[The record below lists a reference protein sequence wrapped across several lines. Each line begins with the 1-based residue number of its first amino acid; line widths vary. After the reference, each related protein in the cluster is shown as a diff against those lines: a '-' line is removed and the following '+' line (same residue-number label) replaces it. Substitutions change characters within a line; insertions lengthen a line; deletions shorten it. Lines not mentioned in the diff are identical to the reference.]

1 MKNPVQ
7 RFYEFLDHALWPT
20 GRVLLALSVIPLAL
34 AIKAPLWHYAMEA
47 PQYPDGLY
55 FDIYTYR
62 LEGGNEGQHI
72 DEINVL
78 NHYIGMQPIHQS
90 DIPDLGIMPFA
101 MGLLIL
107 ITLRV
112 AAIGNVRD
120 LVDHMMIVLYT
131 LGFFGFRFVYMLY
144 TYGHELNPEAPVK
157 IPPFTPVVIGTNQIA
172 NFTVHSLPRIGT
184 YYLLAYGGI
193 VVGVTLWHLIAARM
207 QAARKDR
214 EEERR
219 VPSEQT

>member
-1 MKNPVQ
+1 MATAAHGE
-7 RFYEFLDHALWPT
+7 RFLDRALD
-20 GRVLLALSVIPLAL
+20 GRVRAMVFAAAVLLAVTYLW
-34 AIKAPLWHYAMEA
+34 PLWNLTMFA
-47 PQYPDGLY
+47 PQYPDGLRL
-55 FDIYTYR
+55 DIYSYT
-62 LEGGNEGQHI
+62 LVGGNHGQ
-72 DEINVL
+72 DVKEINVL

-172 NFTVHSLPRIGT
+172 STI
-184 YYLLAYGGI
+184 
-193 VVGVTLWHLIAARM
+193 W
-207 QAARKDR
+207 
-214 EEERR
+214 
-219 VPSEQT
+219 